1 MHIVP
6 VIDLQQGLVVR
17 ALRGMR
23 SHYRPIDSPLTRS
36 ADPLVVAQRLCE
48 HCATDT
54 IYVADLDA
62 LRGGTVQLGVLA
74 GLLRALPRLRLWLD
88 AGFASPSASTA
99 LLIALVERG
108 IDDAAA
114 RVTPVFGSESLA
126 ATGDALPEDALLS
139 LDSLAGEALDPSG
152 MHGRPQHWPARVIVM
167 TLDRVGSG
175 EGPDL
180 DTLAAVRRAAPGARL
195 IASGGIRDAAD
206 LGRAAASGAEAW
218 LVASALHDGRIGPQA
233 RRASADTD
241 CRAAVREAHTLSQ
254 PSASL
259 SSA

>member
-23 SHYRPIDSPLTRS
+23 AHYRPIDSPLTRS

-54 IYVADLDA
+54 LYLADLDA
-62 LRGGTVQLGVLA
+62 LQGGTVQLAVLA
-74 GLLRALPRLRLWLD
+74 GLLRALPRLKLWLD
-88 AGFASPSASTA
+88 AGFASPAASIA

-108 IDDAAA
+108 IDDAAV
-114 RVTPVFGSESLA
+114 RMTPVFGSESLA
-126 ATGDALPEDALLS
+126 AGTEALPEDALLS
-139 LDSLAGEALDPSG
+139 LDSRGGRALDPSG
-152 MHGRPQHWPARVIVM
+152 LHDRPAHWPARVIVM

-180 DTLAAVRRAAPGARL
+180 EALAAVRRAAPDARL
-195 IASGGIRDAAD
+195 IGSGGIRDAAD
-206 LGRAAASGAEAW
+206 LAHAAASGAEAW
-218 LVASALHDGRIGPQA
+218 LVASALHDGAIAPQP
-233 RRASADTD
+233 RRAGADTD
-241 CRAAVREAHTLSQ
+241 CRAAARAAHTLSQ
-254 PSASL
+254 ARGAL
-259 SSA
+259 TTA